1 MYLKSISIRCG
12 LTLYCAVLLLL
23 SDEATSILYMEG
35 NRGIVG
41 QISKSMTST
50 YNASGMQLYTQ

>member
-35 NRGIVG
+35 TNEAI
-41 QISKSMTST
+41 IIII
-50 YNASGMQLYTQ
+50 